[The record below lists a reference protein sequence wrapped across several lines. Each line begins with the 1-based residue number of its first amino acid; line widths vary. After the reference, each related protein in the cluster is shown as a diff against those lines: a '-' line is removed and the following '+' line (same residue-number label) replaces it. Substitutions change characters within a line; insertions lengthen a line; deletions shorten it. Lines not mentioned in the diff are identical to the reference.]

1 MIRAKETWPVEI
13 VQAVLERIQAI
24 EPKVHAWETIDADG
38 ALRNAREVSRAS
50 RDLPLL
56 GVPVGV
62 KDIFLTGGLRTT
74 ASFEPFSGFVPE
86 HDAEAVMRLRQAG
99 AVIMGKT
106 VTTQFAMA
114 DPPRTR
120 NPWNLDHT
128 PGGSSSGSAAAVG
141 ARMVPLALGTQTK
154 GSVLRPAAYCGAVGF
169 KPTFGRISRRNVFP
183 LAWSF
188 DTIGF
193 ICRSVEDAAL
203 TLGALAGHDPL
214 DPSSS
219 RRSTADYLASYQAPR
234 RSTPRL
240 GLVRDYFERAETAV
254 RERLEDVART
264 LERAGAKVVE
274 LRLPM
279 DFEVVSA
286 AHDVIMHV
294 EAAAAHRQLISRHH
308 DSYAPLLREMI
319 ETGALI
325 PGASYMQAQR
335 LRGRFRAGVRGLL
348 EQVDA
353 LLTPTASNVAPG
365 PETTGD
371 ASFQAPWTQI
381 GLPAISLPSGLGP
394 KGLPMAVQLAG
405 HPFAEGQLLSIA
417 RWVEEALGEMPAL
430 VI

>member
-1 MIRAKETWPVEI
+1 
-13 VQAVLERIQAI
+13 
-24 EPKVHAWETIDADG
+24 
-38 ALRNAREVSRAS
+38 
-50 RDLPLL
+50 
-56 GVPVGV
+56 
-62 KDIFLTGGLRTT
+62 
-74 ASFEPFSGFVPE
+74 
-86 HDAEAVMRLRQAG
+86 
-99 AVIMGKT
+99 
-106 VTTQFAMA
+106 
-114 DPPRTR
+114 
-120 NPWNLDHT
+120 
-128 PGGSSSGSAAAVG
+128 
-141 ARMVPLALGTQTK
+141 
-154 GSVLRPAAYCGAVGF
+154 
-169 KPTFGRISRRNVFP
+169 
-183 LAWSF
+183 
-188 DTIGF
+188 
-193 ICRSVEDAAL
+193 
-203 TLGALAGHDPL
+203 
-214 DPSSS
+214 
-219 RRSTADYLASYQAPR
+219 
-234 RSTPRL
+234 
-240 GLVRDYFERAETAV
+240 
-254 RERLEDVART
+254 
-264 LERAGAKVVE
+264 
-274 LRLPM
+274 
-279 DFEVVSA
+279 
-286 AHDVIMHV
+286 VIMHV